1 LDFIVSS
8 VQGDSRARSKISK
21 MSDNRGK
28 QASKMSG
35 NRVKQVSK
43 MSWNRGKQE
52 MGSSPYFTK
61 RVVLELLEFKLF
73 LLGSFVF
80 HQDVLTKVL
89 SPSR

>member
-8 VQGDSRARSKISK
+8 IQGDSRARSKISK

-28 QASKMSG
+28 QISKMSS

-52 MGSSPYFTK
+52 VGSSPYFTK
-61 RVVLELLEFKLF
+61 RGVLELLEFKLF
-73 LLGSFVF
+73 LLGSFCF
-80 HQDVLTKVL
+80 
-89 SPSR
+89 SSRCLD